1 VSNRYEHESVRIK
14 VNVTVDAV
22 VYEKTTPYRGCLFST
37 DQLVFIPLW
46 GLCGNSISNRLYAPI
61 FRYLKLA
68 IPFYLLPDDSQ
79 TVLPELARADVDA
92 EAGGVG
98 LQMGALR
105 KPAPNDIICALSFST
120 YLSFFYSWML
130 DL

>member
-1 VSNRYEHESVRIK
+1 VL
-14 VNVTVDAV
+14 DLPCAQ
-22 VYEKTTPYRGCLFST
+22 KTDLHKRPF
-37 DQLVFIPLW
+37 
-46 GLCGNSISNRLYAPI
+46 
-61 FRYLKLA
+61 LKLQLA
-68 IPFYLLPDDSQ
+68 TPFNFLPDDRQ
-79 TVLPELARADVDA
+79 AVLPELARAEVDA
-92 EAGGVG
+92 EAGWVG